1 MRGRFR
7 CFLQSMSVPSSAMPG
22 RMFSLF
28 LSATISLASGEECN
42 PDASDIVAAYPEYTE
57 MLAW

>member
-1 MRGRFR
+1 
-7 CFLQSMSVPSSAMPG
+7 MSVPSSAMPG